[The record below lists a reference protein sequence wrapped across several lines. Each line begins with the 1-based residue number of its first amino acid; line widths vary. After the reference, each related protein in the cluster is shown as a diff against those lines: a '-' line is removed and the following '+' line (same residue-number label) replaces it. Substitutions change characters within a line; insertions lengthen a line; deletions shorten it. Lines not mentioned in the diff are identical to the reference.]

1 MSKSSF
7 AVIYQSYIKP
17 GREEEYQRYW
27 NTIASYFVNHRGAL
41 GSCLHR
47 TTDGLWLAY
56 SRWPSKA
63 MRDAS
68 WPGENAPSG
77 ELSDEIQ
84 KAITGLKDCMDSDRK
99 IPEVCMEVVD
109 DLLLK

>member
-1 MSKSSF
+1 
-7 AVIYQSYIKP
+7 
-17 GREEEYQRYW
+17 
-27 NTIASYFVNHRGAL
+27 
-41 GSCLHR
+41 
-47 TTDGLWLAY
+47 
-56 SRWPSKA
+56 

-99 IPEVCMEVVD
+99 IPEVCMKVVD